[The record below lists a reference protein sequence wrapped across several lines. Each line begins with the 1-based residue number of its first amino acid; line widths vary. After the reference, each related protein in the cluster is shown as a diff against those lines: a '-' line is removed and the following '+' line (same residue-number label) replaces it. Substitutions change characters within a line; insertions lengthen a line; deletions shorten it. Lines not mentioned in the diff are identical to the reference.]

1 MANSSVPAAAG
12 AACPS
17 AFQPSARMRS
27 SFFLGVVVGGDLGF
41 GEDGF
46 ELADEVGGADDLF
59 ADVAEEFD
67 GAGVDHGD
75 VHDGVARGVLHG
87 DGGCSR

>member
-1 MANSSVPAAAG
+1 LCPDAAG
-12 AACPS
+12 AGRS
-17 AFQPSARMRS
+17 AS
-27 SFFLGVVVGGDLGF
+27 SLGEDAVDLLLGGVVGGDLGF

-59 ADVAEEFD
+59 AHLAEQLD

-87 DGGCSR
+87 DAGMRR